1 MCVHSSARTHRS
13 TQGRVT
19 GGEVP
24 GNRECEGTARR
35 EPKSRRGGGRLE
47 GPALCRES
55 REPMGTVG
63 YEDCRRIFHQRWHCQ
78 QQQWHG
84 WPFCGALPA
93 LGMVWAS
100 THLYF
105 LSESSQKASSGETI
119 ITPILQLREFL
130 LPFALPTVEPD
141 CRSAKSPLQGAES
154 FQRTQAALPFGG
166 SQGLRLGQQQVLDE
180 FLYLG

>member
-24 GNRECEGTARR
+24 GNRECEGTAWR

-119 ITPILQLREFL
+119 ITPILQRGNSHREVQYPPKVTQL
-130 LPFALPTVEPD
+130 ISS
-141 CRSAKSPLQGAES
+141 RSRSQ
-154 FQRTQAALPFGG
+154 TQAIWILSHALHHPPI
-166 SQGLRLGQQQVLDE
+166 
-180 FLYLG
+180 

>member
-1 MCVHSSARTHRS
+1 MV
-13 TQGRVT
+13 
-19 GGEVP
+19 
-24 GNRECEGTARR
+24 
-35 EPKSRRGGGRLE
+35 
-47 GPALCRES
+47 
-55 REPMGTVG
+55 TVG
-63 YEDCRRIFHQRWHCQ
+63 YEDCCRVFHQRWHCQ

-84 WPFCGALPA
+84 WRLCGALRA
-93 LGMVWAS
+93 LGMVWAL

-166 SQGLRLGQQQVLDE
+166 SQGLQLGEQQVLDE
-180 FLYLG
+180 FLCLG